1 MLGDEEEFKN
11 YGNIPMVHTDDL
23 ARAHIFLMQYP
34 EAKGR
39 YICSAID
46 ITRENLAEFLSARYK
61 PEFQILPFLE

>member
-1 MLGDEEEFKN
+1 
-11 YGNIPMVHTDDL
+11 MVHTDDL